1 MNTEPQ
7 RNESLFAALYSFCLV
22 KYSTVYLGIVV

>member
-7 RNESLFAALYSFCLV
+7 TNFRFFAALYSFCLV